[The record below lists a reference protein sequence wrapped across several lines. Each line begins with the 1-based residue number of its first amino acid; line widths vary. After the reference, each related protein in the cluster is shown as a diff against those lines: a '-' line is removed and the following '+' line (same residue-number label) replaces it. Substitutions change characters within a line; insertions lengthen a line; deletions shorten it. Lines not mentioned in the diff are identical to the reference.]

1 MIGDELIV
9 VLPPGEDVGPD
20 VNVIKLFSLSRT
32 NTLAYRIICPF
43 NKTHLMAS

>member
-20 VNVIKLFSLSRT
+20 VNVIKLFLRHGRV
-32 NTLAYRIICPF
+32 N
-43 NKTHLMAS
+43 